1 MVANNHVPSP
11 SCFVLAATISLR
23 NKQEIG
29 VTLATSANADWRFD
43 SNKLVI
49 ASCVSFWFVSFRRLE
64 SVFTISQHGAKLEN
78 VAMFE
83 SNFRLLKWRSLAN
96 VPLPLILAGFHWLP
110 SVTFLLSCRLLSA
123 FNQFQFGCFRVSSMN
138 YYRFGVV
145 QSPEGGEGGRM
156 GGESITFNQFSLDLL
171 SID

>member
-1 MVANNHVPSP
+1 MAANNHVPSP
-11 SCFVLAATISLR
+11 SCFVLAATVSLR

-110 SVTFLLSCRLLSA
+110 SVTFLVAVCYLLSMNFSLA
-123 FNQFQFGCFRVSSMN
+123 VFVSRRWIIIDLESFNLLRGGGR
-138 YYRFGVV
+138 R
-145 QSPEGGEGGRM
+145 EGGW
-156 GGESITFNQFSLDLL
+156 GELITFNQFSLDLL